1 MNHTAKQILEAVQKA
16 QSLLL
21 IPHQNP
27 DGDALGASSAFG
39 LWIQSLGKD
48 FTYYCKTDASP
59 RFSYLPIEKLTSDPQ
74 VWEKKY
80 DVVIVFDSG
89 DLRYAG
95 VDEQIAKIRDQ
106 ITLIDIDHHATNEYF
121 GDLNFVDIK
130 ASSTSEMVQ
139 RFFAINHITLQKEI
153 ATSLLTGF
161 ITDTD
166 NFTNGATSSFALS
179 SVSNLIKSGGSMVP
193 IQNRVYKNISIP
205 ALKVWG
211 TMLSR
216 LSHHKEH
223 DMVYTYITQ
232 EDIREAGIQE
242 SDIEGLANFMNMIEE
257 GAAKIILKEIEPKKW
272 KGSFRTTRD
281 DIDVS
286 LFAQAMNG
294 GGHKK
299 AAGFKVEGN
308 VDQAFATIFSVV
320 GNERN
325 KTKNQ

>member
-1 MNHTAKQILEAVQKA
+1 MFNHTAKQILEAVQSAK
-16 QSLLL
+16 SLLI

-27 DGDALGASSAFG
+27 DGDALGSSSAFG
-39 LWIQSLGKD
+39 LWLASLGKD
-48 FTYYCKTDASP
+48 FSYYCKTSASP
-59 RFSYLPIEKLTSDPQ
+59 RFSYLPLEKLTSDES
-74 VWEKKY
+74 VWEKKF
-80 DVVIVFDSG
+80 DAVIVFDSG

-95 VDEQIAKIRDQ
+95 VDQQIAKIRQQ
-106 ITLIDIDHHATNEYF
+106 ITLINIDHHATNEYF

-139 RFFAINHITLQKEI
+139 RFFAINHISLHKEI

-179 SVSNLIKSGGSMVP
+179 SVSNLIKSGGNMVP

-211 TMLSR
+211 SMLSR
-216 LSHHKEH
+216 LSHHTEH
-223 DMVYTYITQ
+223 DMVYTYITLK
-232 EDIREAGIQE
+232 DIHEAGIAD

-257 GAAKIILKEIEPKKW
+257 GKAKIILKEIEPNKW

-299 AAGFKVEGN
+299 AAGFKVDG
-308 VDQAFATIFSVV
+308 DIDTAFATIFSVIEKAE
-320 GNERN
+320 N
-325 KTKNQ
+325 T

>member
-1 MNHTAKQILEAVQKA
+1 MNHTAKQILEAILKA
-16 QSLLL
+16 ESILL

-27 DGDALGASSAFG
+27 DGDALGSSSALG
-39 LWIQSLGKD
+39 LWLLSLGKD
-48 FTYYCKTDASP
+48 FSYYCKTGASP
-59 RFSYLPIEKLTSDPQ
+59 RFSYLPLEKLTSDQ
-74 VWEKKY
+74 SVWENKF
-80 DVVIVFDSG
+80 DTVIVFDSG

-95 VDEQIAKIRDQ
+95 VDEQIAKIRDK
-106 ITLIDIDHHATNEYF
+106 ITLINIDHHATNEYF

-166 NFTNGATSSFALS
+166 NFTNAATSSFALS

-211 TMLSR
+211 SMLSR
-216 LSHHKEH
+216 LSHHTKL
-223 DMVYTYITQ
+223 DLVYTYITLK
-232 EDIREAGIQE
+232 DIREAGIAD

-257 GAAKIILKEIEPKKW
+257 GKAKIILKEIEPNKW

-299 AAGFKVEGN
+299 AAGFKVEG
-308 VDQAFATIFSVV
+308 DIDEAFTTIFSVI
-320 GNERN
+320 EN
-325 KTKNQ
+325 KQA

>member
-16 QSLLL
+16 NTLLL

-39 LWIQSLGKD
+39 LWLTSMRKD
-48 FTYYCKTDASP
+48 FYYYCKTNASP
-59 RFSYLPIEKLTSDPQ
+59 RFSYLPIEKLTTDQ
-74 VWEKKY
+74 NIWEQPF
-80 DVVIVFDSG
+80 DVIIVFDSG

-95 VDEQIAKIRDQ
+95 VDEQIAKIRKNVTV
-106 ITLIDIDHHATNEYF
+106 INIDHHATNEYF

-139 RFFAINHITLQKEI
+139 RFFAINHISLQKEI

-166 NFTNGATSSFALS
+166 NFTNAATSSFALS
-179 SVSNLIKSGGSMVP
+179 SVSNLIKNGGNMVP

-211 TMLSR
+211 SMLSR
-216 LSHHKEH
+216 LSHEIEL
-223 DMVYTYITQ
+223 DSIYTYISLT
-232 EDIREAGIQE
+232 DIEGAQIAE
-242 SDIEGLANFMNMIEE
+242 SDIEGLANFMNMIED
-257 GAAKIILKEIEPKKW
+257 GKTKIILKEIEPNYW

-281 DIDVS
+281 DHDVS
-286 LFAQAMNG
+286 AFAKALGG

-299 AAGFKVEGN
+299 AAGFKVQGDK
-308 VDQAFATIFSVV
+308 DQAFRTIFSVI
-320 GNERN
+320 
-325 KTKNQ
+325 KNQQDTKI

>member
-1 MNHTAKQILEAVQKA
+1 MMNHTAKQILEAIQKA
-16 QSLLL
+16 ESILL

-27 DGDALGASSAFG
+27 DGDALGSSSAFG
-39 LWIQSLGKD
+39 LWLASLGKKY
-48 FTYYCKTDASP
+48 FYYCKTGASA
-59 RFSYLPIEKLTSDPQ
+59 RFSYLPLEKLTSDPSL
-74 VWEKKY
+74 WENRF
-80 DVVIVFDSG
+80 DTVIVFDSG

-106 ITLIDIDHHATNEYF
+106 ITLINIDHHATNEYF
-121 GDLNFVDIK
+121 GNLNFVDTK

-166 NFTNGATSSFALS
+166 NFTNSATSSFALS
-179 SVSNLIKSGGSMVP
+179 SVSNLIKSGGTMVP

-211 TMLSR
+211 SMLSR
-216 LSHHKEH
+216 LCHNEEL
-223 DMVYTYITQ
+223 DMVYTYITLK
-232 EDIREAGIQE
+232 DIQDAGIE
-242 SDIEGLANFMNMIEE
+242 DSDIEGLANFMNMIEE
-257 GAAKIILKEIEPKKW
+257 GKAKIILKEIEPNKW

-281 DIDVS
+281 DTDVS

-299 AAGFKVEGN
+299 AAGFKVEGEITE
-308 VDQAFATIFSVV
+308 AFNTIFSVIK
-320 GNERN
+320 N
-325 KTKNQ
+325 KQA

>member
-1 MNHTAKQILEAVQKA
+1 MLNHTAKQILEAIEKA
-16 QSLLL
+16 KSILL

-39 LWIQSLGKD
+39 LWLQNFGKD
-48 FTYYCKTDASP
+48 FSYYCKTNASP
-59 RFSYLPIEKLTSDPQ
+59 RFSYLPIEKLTSDPSI
-74 VWEKKY
+74 WEQSF
-80 DVVIVFDSG
+80 DVVVVFDSG

-95 VDEQIAKIRDQ
+95 VDEYVAKIRGD
-106 ITLIDIDHHATNEYF
+106 ITLINIDHHATNEYF

-179 SVSNLIKSGGSMVP
+179 SVSNLIKSGGAMAP

-211 TMLSR
+211 SMLSR
-216 LSHHKEH
+216 LSHNTEH
-223 DMVYTYITQ
+223 DMVYTYIHLQ
-232 EDIREAGIQE
+232 DIIEAKIEE
-242 SDIEGLANFMNMIEE
+242 SELEGLANFMNMIEE

-286 LFAQAMNG
+286 LFAKAMNG

-299 AAGFKVEGN
+299 AAGFKVEGE
-308 VDQAFATIFSVV
+308 VEEAFSTIFSIIQK
-320 GNERN
+320 ERD
-325 KTKNQ
+325 KS

>member
-16 QSLLL
+16 QSILL

-39 LWIQSLGKD
+39 VWLHTLGKD
-48 FTYYCKTDASP
+48 FTYYCKTQASP
-59 RFSYLPIEKLTSDPQ
+59 RFSYLPIEKLTSDQ
-74 VWEKKY
+74 HIWEQQF

-95 VDEQIAKIRDQ
+95 VDEQIAKIRNT
-106 ITLIDIDHHATNEYF
+106 ITLINIDHHATNEHF

-166 NFTNGATSSFALS
+166 NFTNSATSSFALS
-179 SVSNLIKSGGSMVP
+179 SVSNLIKSGGRMVP

-211 TMLSR
+211 AMLSR
-216 LSHHKEH
+216 LSHNTEL
-223 DMVYTYITQ
+223 DMVYTYIRLQ
-232 EDIREAGIQE
+232 DINEAQIEE
-242 SDIEGLANFMNMIEE
+242 SEIEGLANFMNMIEE
-257 GAAKIILKEIEPKKW
+257 GSAKIILKEIQPNKW

-286 LFAQAMNG
+286 LFAKAMDG

-299 AAGFKVEGN
+299 AAGFKVEGE
-308 VDQAFATIFSVV
+308 VDEAFEKIFSIIK
-320 GNERN
+320 NERP
-325 KTKNQ
+325 KN